1 MTTYIDPCIIRNFI
15 TFVNNDYFCM
25 KHISIVL
32 ITLSYNSVKIFSGKI
47 LIVPVLLG
55 HADAAHS
62 LDTEEGI
69 HDLLVVGEHD
79 FKVFGG

>member
-32 ITLSYNSVKIFSGKI
+32 RTFSYNSVEIVSGKI
-47 LIVPVLLG
+47 LILPELLG
-55 HADAAHS
+55 HADAANS
-62 LDTEEGI
+62 LDTEEGV

-79 FKVFGG
+79 FEVFGR